1 MDMAKKV
8 SMRSKKKKREEKME
22 KNNREYCSQMH
33 INITKNIKWDYLNRE
48 QNLVMQPFAK
58 EFRWFREQ

>member
-8 SMRSKKKKREEKME
+8 SMRSKKKKKRRKNG

-48 QNLVMQPFAK
+48 QNLVMQLFAK